1 MCTTDDAVLFWLH
14 RHRQWPPAFPRQA
27 GLLHLFDDPV
37 TPREAWGASEWRS
50 YAMFLE
56 ESGASLV
63 HDLRRFERELSDAR
77 KKLTRRKVRP
87 QATPRGTLLTSGGP
101 GLLGYYYEQK
111 KRGRKPSSKREVIAS
126 EILAIRAEL
135 RNQGKKRVTDKLAL
149 EEWLARNG
157 KRRSRVNEN
166 RNLLN
171 AVCEYRKKHNISK
184 R

>member
-1 MCTTDDAVLFWLH
+1 MCITDDAVLFWLH
-14 RHRQWPPAFPRQA
+14 RHRQWPPEFPRRV
-27 GLLHLFDDPV
+27 GLLSAHDDPV
-37 TPREAWGASEWRS
+37 TPREEWGASEWRA
-50 YAMFLE
+50 YALFLE
-56 ESGASLV
+56 ESGTSLV
-63 HDLRRFERELSDAR
+63 KDLRRFERELSDAR
-77 KKLTRRKVRP
+77 NKLTRRKLRP
-87 QATPRGTLLTSGGP
+87 QAAPKGTMLTTGRP
-101 GLLGYYYEQK
+101 GLLSYVERK
-111 KRGRKPSSKREVIAS
+111 KPGRKPSNKREVIAS

-171 AVCEYRKKHNISK
+171 AVSEYRKKHNISK